1 MLFGSI
7 ERKDVSIFCMFKEK
21 GFVGIAWQWVRS
33 KRKGDIETAYVSSRI
48 AHIGDHR
55 RGSGHSL
62 PFAMANILADNKKRA
77 VAKESG
83 DLLRVGVVCA

>member
-48 AHIGDHR
+48 AHIGITEEEAVIPSLFPHL
-55 RGSGHSL
+55 HSNF
-62 PFAMANILADNKKRA
+62 PNPPSSTHFPIQKK
-77 VAKESG
+77 
-83 DLLRVGVVCA
+83 